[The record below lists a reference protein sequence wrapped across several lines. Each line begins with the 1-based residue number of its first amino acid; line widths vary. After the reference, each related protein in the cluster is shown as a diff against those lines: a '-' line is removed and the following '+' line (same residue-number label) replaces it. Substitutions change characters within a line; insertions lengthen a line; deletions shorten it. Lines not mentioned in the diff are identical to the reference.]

1 MIQLR
6 KLGHRPTTGLNGAG
20 AVSFFRDGLS
30 GLVFALVIITYCIS
44 FSALIFQGDLAGGL
58 TLGLSTLLTGTVI
71 TCLIVSLTSTLSPA
85 GAGPD
90 TPAVAVMSVLATA
103 IASHAAST
111 GMGAEMATIHVL
123 IAISASTLLTGLL
136 LFALGSLRL
145 GIWLRFVPYPVI
157 GGFLAASGW
166 LLVTGGVEVMTGVAP
181 QLSLQS
187 ITSLFASEHL
197 AQFLVGMSFAVGV
210 FYIRRKVFDS
220 FLTLPVA
227 FFSLVILLDLFLLVF
242 GLSEQVGGR
251 SAWYLQGISGVNL
264 WMPINAVIEHDIEW
278 SSLAFSAAEIGAVCG
293 VTAISVLLDVSSLE
307 VARQQSA
314 DLDKELRYN
323 GVANIVAGLAGGAAG
338 NLSLSGSILIQEAG
352 AVSRLS
358 GVAAAGFCAI
368 VLFFGADVAGF
379 IPTPLLGGLLAYL
392 GLVVLAEA
400 LIRSPAQ
407 RSLTEFLLAGAIM
420 AVIVYSG
427 YLLGVVLGIVGACL
441 LFAISYS
448 RIGVVRRHLTRL
460 NFASNVERSPHETQ
474 LLKEHGAQIHVLWLT
489 GFIFFGSSNGLF
501 EFVKRTMDKQTDPNV
516 RYLVLDFSAV
526 PGLDTS
532 AVLSLVKLRN
542 YCDERAA
549 NIAFAGLN
557 EQLQNAFTAAGVIT
571 DSGPHRAFPDR
582 NEALEWCENVLLSDF
597 ESTEAT
603 EASFEQWLDDVFGGE
618 VEPSRLISYFDRR
631 TFKQGQVVLK
641 QGGQSNSV
649 DLLSTGSIAI
659 TITDANGHSTR
670 LRRMAAQTVIGEM
683 GFFRKAPRAAAV
695 IAEQPTVIYRL
706 TRKGFERMQSEDPKA
721 AAAFYRLIVR
731 VLSDRLEFANREI
744 SALI

>member
-6 KLGHRPTTGLNGAG
+6 KLDHRTLPGLTGAKSTALL
-20 AVSFFRDGLS
+20 RDCLS

-44 FSALIFQGDLAGGL
+44 FSALIFQGELASGL
-58 TLGLSTLLTGTVI
+58 TLGLSMLLTGTVI
-71 TCLIVSLTSTLSPA
+71 TCFIIALTSTLSPA

-103 IASHAAST
+103 IATHAAST
-111 GMGAEMATIHVL
+111 GMSAELATIHVL
-123 IAISASTLLTGLL
+123 IAISVSTLLTGLL

-145 GIWLRFVPYPVI
+145 GEWLRFVPYPVI

-166 LLVTGGVEVMTGVAP
+166 LLVTGGIEVMTGVAP
-181 QLSLQS
+181 QLSIQS
-187 ITSLFASEHL
+187 ITSLFASNHFP
-197 AQFLVGMSFAVGV
+197 QFLIGAGFAVGV
-210 FYIRRKVFDS
+210 FAVRRVIDS
-220 FLTLPVA
+220 FLTLPLA
-227 FFSLVILLDLFLLVF
+227 FFALVILVDVVLLGF
-242 GLSEQVGGR
+242 GYSDQFGGR
-251 SAWYLQGISGVNL
+251 DAWYLQGISDIKL
-264 WMPINAVIEHDIEW
+264 WTPVQAAIDLDIEW
-278 SSLAFSAAEIGAVCG
+278 SALVLSAAEIGAVCG

-323 GVANIVAGLAGGAAG
+323 GIANIIAGLTGGAAG

-352 AVSRLS
+352 AVSRFS
-358 GVAAAGFCAI
+358 GVAAAGFCAL
-368 VLFFGADVAGF
+368 VLFFGADVASY
-379 IPTPLLGGLLAYL
+379 IPTPLLGGLLTYL

-400 LIRSPAQ
+400 LVRSPAQ

-420 AVIVYSG
+420 VVIVYSG
-427 YLLGVVLGIVGACL
+427 YLLGVVLGIIGACL

-460 NFASNVERSPHETQ
+460 NFASNVERSPLEMA
-474 LLKEHGAQIHVLWLT
+474 LLQQHGEQIHILWLT

-501 EFVKRTMDKQTDPNV
+501 EFIKRTVDAQKKTKV
-516 RYLVLDFSAV
+516 RFLVLDFSAV

-549 NIAFAGLN
+549 YIAFAGLN
-557 EQLQNAFTAAGVIT
+557 EQLENAFTSAGIIT
-571 DSGPHRAFPDR
+571 NDGPHRAFLDR
-582 NEALEWCENVLLSDF
+582 NVALEWCEDLALKEHETALITEDSF
-597 ESTEAT
+597 ES
-603 EASFEQWLDDVFGGE
+603 WLEGVFGGE
-618 VEPSRLISYFDRR
+618 FKPSRLMSYFERR
-631 TFKQGQVVLK
+631 EFKEGQTLLK
-641 QGGQSNSV
+641 QGGKSNSV
-649 DLLSTGSIAI
+649 DILATGSVAI
-659 TITDANGHSTR
+659 TITDEQGHSTR

-706 TRKGFERMQSEDPKA
+706 TRKGFDRMQAEDPKA

-744 SALI
+744 TALV

>member
-1 MIQLR
+1 MQ
-6 KLGHRPTTGLNGAG
+6 GLNGAG
-20 AVSFFRDGLS
+20 SVSLFRDCLS
-30 GLVFALVIITYCIS
+30 GLVFALVIVTYCIS

-71 TCLIVSLTSTLSPA
+71 TCLIVALTSTLSPA

-103 IASHAAST
+103 IATHAAST
-111 GMGAEMATIHVL
+111 GMSAELATIHVL
-123 IAISASTLLTGLL
+123 IAISVSTLLTGIL

-145 GIWLRFVPYPVI
+145 GVWLRFVPYPVI

-166 LLVTGGVEVMTGVAP
+166 LLVTGGIEVMTGVAP
-181 QLSLQS
+181 QLSTQS
-187 ITSLFASEHL
+187 ISSIFAVEHL
-197 AQFLVGMSFAVGV
+197 PQFLIGMSFAVGV

-227 FFSLVILLDLFLLVF
+227 FFSLVILVNLGLLVF
-242 GLSEQVGGR
+242 GVSEQFGGR
-251 SAWYLQGISGVNL
+251 SAWYLQGMSGVNF
-264 WMPINAVIEHDIEW
+264 WMPIHAVIEHDIEW
-278 SSLAFSAAEIGAVCG
+278 SLLAFSAAEIGAVCG

-352 AVSRLS
+352 AVSRFS

-368 VLFFGADVAGF
+368 VLFFGADVATF
-379 IPTPLLGGLLAYL
+379 VPTPLLGGLLAYL

-427 YLLGVVLGIVGACL
+427 YLLGVVLGIIGACL

-460 NFASNVERSPHETQ
+460 DFASNVERSPDETA
-474 LLKEHGAQIHVLWLT
+474 LLKEHGAQIHVLWLS

-501 EFVKRTMDKQTDPNV
+501 EFVKRTMDEQESPKV
-516 RYLVLDFSAV
+516 RFLVLDFSAV

-532 AVLSLVKLRN
+532 AVLSLVKLKN

-557 EQLQNAFTAAGVIT
+557 EQLQNVFTAAGIVT
-571 DSGPHRAFPDR
+571 EGGPHRAFPDR
-582 NEALEWCENVLLSDF
+582 NEAMEWCENVLLSGH
-597 ESTEAT
+597 ESAEAT
-603 EASFEQWLDDVFGGE
+603 EATFEQWLENVFGGE
-618 VEPSRLISYFDRR
+618 VEPSRLMSYFDRR
-631 TFKQGQVVLK
+631 TFKKGQVVLK

-649 DLLSTGSIAI
+649 DLLATGSIAI
-659 TITDANGHSTR
+659 TITDEKGHSTR

-683 GFFRKAPRAAAV
+683 GFFRKVPRAAAV

-706 TRKGFERMQSEDPKA
+706 TRKGFERMQAEDPKA
-721 AAAFYRLIVR
+721 AAAFYRLIVS

-744 SALI
+744 SALV

>member
-1 MIQLR
+1 M
-6 KLGHRPTTGLNGAG
+6 AG
-20 AVSFFRDGLS
+20 AKSSALFRDCLS
-30 GLVFALVIITYCIS
+30 GLIFALVIVTYCIS
-44 FSALIFQGDLAGGL
+44 FSALIFQGELASGL
-58 TLGLSTLLTGTVI
+58 TLGLSMLLTGTVV
-71 TCLIVSLTSTLSPA
+71 TCLIIALTSTLSPA

-103 IASHAAST
+103 VAAHVAST
-111 GMGAEMATIHVL
+111 GMDVELATIHVL
-123 IAISASTLLTGLL
+123 IAISVSTLLTGLL
-136 LFALGSLRL
+136 LFALGSLHL
-145 GIWLRFVPYPVI
+145 GVWLRFVPYPVI

-166 LLVTGGVEVMTGVAP
+166 LLVTGGIEVMTGVAP
-181 QLSLQS
+181 QFSAQS
-187 ITSLFASEHL
+187 MSSLFAYEHFPQL
-197 AQFLVGMSFAVGV
+197 FIGVGFAVGV
-210 FYIRRKVFDS
+210 FALRRVIDS

-227 FFSLVILLDLFLLVF
+227 FFSLVILVDMVLLVF
-242 GLSEQVGGR
+242 GLSEQIGGR
-251 SAWYLQGISGVNL
+251 GAWYLQGMTDIKL
-264 WMPINAVIEHDIEW
+264 WMPLQAAIEHDIEW
-278 SSLAFSAAEIGAVCG
+278 SALAFSAAEIGAVCG

-358 GVAAAGFCAI
+358 GVAAAGFCAL
-368 VLFFGADVAGF
+368 VLYFGADVASF

-400 LIRSPAQ
+400 LVRSPAQ

-427 YLLGVVLGIVGACL
+427 YLMGVVLGIIGACL

-448 RIGVVRRHLTRL
+448 RIGVVRRHLTRQ
-460 NFASNVERSPHETQ
+460 NFASNVERSPQETA
-474 LLKEHGAQIHVLWLT
+474 LLREHGEQIHILWLS

-501 EFVKRTMDKQTDPNV
+501 EFIKRTVDAQVSPQV
-516 RYLVLDFSAV
+516 RFLALDFSAV

-549 NIAFAGLN
+549 YIAFAGLN
-557 EQLQNAFTAAGVIT
+557 EQLQNAFTAAGVVT
-571 DSGPHRAFPDR
+571 ADGPHRAFLDR
-582 NEALEWCENVLLSDF
+582 NEALEWCEDMLLSEHDSSDITEDTF
-597 ESTEAT
+597 EK
-603 EASFEQWLDDVFGGE
+603 WLEGVFGGE
-618 VEPSRLISYFDRR
+618 LEPSRLMSYFERR
-631 TFKQGQVVLK
+631 EFKQGQTLLK
-641 QGGQSNSV
+641 QGGKSNSV
-649 DLLSTGSIAI
+649 DILATGSVAI
-659 TITDANGHSTR
+659 TITDEQGHPTR

-706 TRKGFERMQSEDPKA
+706 TRKGFERMQVEDPKA
-721 AAAFYRLIVR
+721 AAAFYILIVR

-744 SALI
+744 SALV